1 MDVTPPSR
9 TSEAMALSSVL
20 RGLAMAVGSQL
31 IALALTT
38 SAIRDAAGTVY
49 PDERAYVAVFM
60 MVSAIAL
67 VALGCAMLIPRLT
80 KQQENTAS
88 AFGEHSGTGDDA

>member
-1 MDVTPPSR
+1 
-9 TSEAMALSSVL
+9 
-20 RGLAMAVGSQL
+20 MAVGSQL

-38 SAIRDAAGTVY
+38 SAIRNAAGTVY

-67 VALGCAMLIPRLT
+67 VALACAMLIPRLS
-80 KQQENTAS
+80 KRQEETAS
-88 AFGEHSGTGDDA
+88 AFNEYSSAGTNA